1 MFPSHDNVDA
11 ISSTPQFDF
20 SFATEM
26 ITFTNSNI
34 LLKTSFGS
42 DNIYEKII
50 ENAKTISQMYGTPQA
65 DGYAE
70 HYSKANAYVLIPA
83 FQASISV
90 NGNELVYASVTVPCA
105 ISSVAPV
112 SVILVPALPC
122 NTFDVW

>member
-1 MFPSHDNVDA
+1 MTEAYSQMTTRNLTGNIQIQPINDFRIDVSFTKNYMKNLMHGNFNVDA

-20 SFATEM
+20 SFASEM

-83 FQASISV
+83 F
-90 NGNELVYASVTVPCA
+90 P
-105 ISSVAPV
+105 SS
-112 SVILVPALPC
+112 
-122 NTFDVW
+122 D